1 MFTDQINALKE
12 KEELIM
18 EQIKFLEE
26 TAKGHRDDLNVVR
39 RGLKSMQRLQEQLC
53 DTPENPEQE
62 QDIWT
67 NCCSS

>member
-26 TAKGHRDDLNVVR
+26 TAKTHRDDLNVVR

-53 DTPENPEQE
+53 DAPESPEQE
-62 QDIWT
+62 QVI
-67 NCCSS
+67 